1 MKPLNHA
8 KGSAKR
14 YGGIPDDY
22 LEIHTFMDSSKSA
35 YADVRHRAILHNSLG
50 PFIAEKA
57 FGYYLTNSEGK
68 KISVRQIVED
78 HIVEDLGFIPS
89 VEHWLKTM
97 PRLPW
102 MDVVSNAKHNKKKI
116 TWKEWNNDNVD

>member
-8 KGSAKR
+8 KGSVKR
-14 YGGIPDDY
+14 YGGETDDY
-22 LEIHTFMDSSKSA
+22 LEIHTFMDSSKIT
-35 YADVRHRAILHNSLG
+35 YADVRHRAILHNSFG
-50 PFIAEKA
+50 PFIAEKV

-68 KISVRQIVED
+68 KIPVRQIAED

-89 VEHWLKTM
+89 VEDWLKTM

-102 MDVVSNAKHNKKKI
+102 MDVVSNAKHNKKNF
-116 TWKEWNNDNVD
+116 TWKEWKNDNVD